1 MLKKILLGLLVLIAA
16 ILLFA
21 TTRPDT
27 FHVERSATIAA
38 PPEVVFARVAKF
50 GEWNAWSPWAK
61 LDPGMKQS
69 FGGTDGTIGATY
81 DWSGNSKVGKGRMT
95 LAAIEPPS
103 RVVIKLEFLEPFAS
117 TSEASFT
124 LASQGGGTR
133 VTWAMDGPM
142 NYLSKVMCLFMSMDK
157 MIGGDFEKGLASL
170 KTLSESAAP
179 ATTS

>member
-1 MLKKILLGLLVLIAA
+1 MLKKILLGLLVVVAA

-38 PPEVVFARVAKF
+38 PPEAIFARVAKF
-50 GEWNAWSPWAK
+50 AEWDAWSPWAR
-61 LDPGMKQS
+61 LDPGMTQS
-69 FGGTDGTIGATY
+69 FGGTDGTVGATY

-103 RVVIKLEFLEPFAS
+103 RVAIKLEFLEPFAS
-117 TSEASFT
+117 TSDATFT
-124 LASQGGGTR
+124 FAPQGVGTR

-142 NYLSKVMCLFMSMDK
+142 NYLSKVICLFVSMDK
-157 MIGGDFEKGLASL
+157 MIGGDFEKGLGSL
-170 KTLSESAAP
+170 KTLSEGATP